1 VPVVINFNTRAR
13 LLLNERIVLA
23 EDAFAELVLWR
34 VPRPV
39 TGSSHAYKFRLA
51 YVVEGVCVVRFDN
64 EAGKGDHAHI
74 GHTEYRV
81 AFDSVEALMV
91 QFRKAI
97 ERWNHENGRT

>member
-1 VPVVINFNTRAR
+1 VPDAIGLNTRAR

-39 TGSSHAYKFRLA
+39 VGPSHAYKFRLA
-51 YVVEGVCVVRFDN
+51 DVVAGVCVVRFDN
-64 EAGKGDHAHI
+64 EAGKGDHAPI
-74 GHTEYRV
+74 GHTEYRF
-81 AFDSVEALMV
+81 AFDSVEALMA

>member
-1 VPVVINFNTRAR
+1 
-13 LLLNERIVLA
+13 
-23 EDAFAELVLWR
+23 
-34 VPRPV
+34 
-39 TGSSHAYKFRLA
+39 
-51 YVVEGVCVVRFDN
+51 VVEGVCVVRFDN